1 MIALVFPSVGRA
13 LEEERAQIV
22 LPANQA
28 SSVKVSFKASPEST
42 PGKGLIAELCLGD
55 RDSEI
60 PVQCLRVDAHPAFR
74 DAAKPEIQDRG
85 RTLEFSAQ
93 KGEWEFFVPADAKEL
108 ILLGVLFGYPDRK
121 LVLDYKIS
129 AQALSDR
136 SESGKAGNQ
145 VEQRLIADHTGK
157 AESRILRINIK
168 RAE

>member
-1 MIALVFPSVGRA
+1 

-22 LPANQA
+22 LPAKQA

-60 PVQCLRVDAHPAFR
+60 PVQCLRVDAHPGFKDAVRPEVR
-74 DAAKPEIQDRG
+74 DQG

-108 ILLGVLFGYPDRK
+108 VLLGVLFGYPDRK
-121 LVLDYKIS
+121 LVLDYTIS
-129 AQALSDR
+129 APALSDR
-136 SESGKAGNQ
+136 SESGKGGNE
-145 VEQRLIADHTGK
+145 VRQRLVADHTHQ
-157 AESRILRINIK
+157 AESRILRVDIK